1 MYEKST
7 GEIRNAGRD
16 ERREMHCER
25 LPVHN
30 YRKYAQFLWEEN
42 MSFDHVDSFVKAGDS
57 FTASAASPRP
67 LISGLPKFAKFT
79 LTLPKLNSSV
89 KLARQMAFCY
99 TARYRPRKEPLL
111 FSIVFSCPAAGGVK
125 TIAARKA
132 DQRMLQGLGINI
144 QGCDWNGKVDYA
156 LITVAVMTSMTSIL
170 ISLFLIQIFVIVR
183 MESNI
188 IVIIIVRLIIMIF
201 VAMKITIANYT
212 SNNSDNY

>member
-1 MYEKST
+1 MRNPQVKFEMRAGMKEGKCIAKDCQYTTIENMRNFYEKRICLLIMS
-7 GEIRNAGRD
+7 I
-16 ERREMHCER
+16 
-25 LPVHN
+25 P
-30 YRKYAQFLWEEN
+30 LW
-42 MSFDHVDSFVKAGDS
+42 KPGDS

-156 LITVAVMTSMTSIL
+156 LVTVVVMTSIGNL
-170 ISLFLIQIFVIVR
+170 
-183 MESNI
+183 NI
-188 IVIIIVRLIIMIF
+188 IIS
-201 VAMKITIANYT
+201 Y
-212 SNNSDNY
+212 SDICDSEDGE